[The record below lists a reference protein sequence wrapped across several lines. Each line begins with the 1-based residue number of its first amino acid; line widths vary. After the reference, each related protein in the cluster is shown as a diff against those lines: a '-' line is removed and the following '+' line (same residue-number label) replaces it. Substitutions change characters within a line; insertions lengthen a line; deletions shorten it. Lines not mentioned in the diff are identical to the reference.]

1 MAICGT
7 KAIATACAL
16 TWRGDTNNTHAGAV
30 RMLAGQTILVVED
43 EALVGLD
50 IADAIREAGAH
61 VILSHNVRDALTKV
75 AAADVA
81 AAVLDINL
89 AGEDCSPVCLQLAA
103 RGIPFLFHTAYT
115 TPVPALV
122 RWPNAPVVRKPSLR
136 HEIPTALNT
145 LMNALLK

>member
-1 MAICGT
+1 
-7 KAIATACAL
+7 
-16 TWRGDTNNTHAGAV
+16 
-30 RMLAGQTILVVED
+30 MLAGQTILVVED

-89 AGEDCSPVCLQLAA
+89 AGETAHRFACSLLLAA
-103 RGIPFLFHTAYT
+103 S
-115 TPVPALV
+115 
-122 RWPNAPVVRKPSLR
+122 PSCFTQLILR
-136 HEIPTALNT
+136 RYRRSSDGQMLQW
-145 LMNALLK
+145 